1 MKPALWTCV
10 LPGRYVKQKMNDY
23 GWDADI
29 VQYNVLLMYPQ
40 VEENVPYAELEAIC
54 ERGRTCDGMGPSGV
68 FRASLEERVYPED
81 DLSAAPA

>member
-1 MKPALWTCV
+1 
-10 LPGRYVKQKMNDY
+10 MNDY

-40 VEENVPYAELEAIC
+40 VEENVPYAELEASC
-54 ERGRTCDGMGPSGV
+54 ERGRTCEGMGPTGV
-68 FRASLEERVYPED
+68 FTASLEERVYSED